1 MSNTE
6 KVRKVHPL
14 LYPFAK
20 IYYHL
25 IEIPKFKILQWWHE
39 NNYYESAIQ
48 QPEVAGIHV
57 EAELQAIPDCQII
70 QNAKFDNSKCQ
81 PMPAAEVHNK
91 SMGLG
96 MGLVFSAGIG
106 LDGVPVLIDLACA
119 PHLLGA
125 GATGSGKS
133 VFVHSMLC
141 QLIAKYARDKLH
153 LYLIDPKS
161 TEFEFY
167 RDAPNTVMQIA
178 NDSKSAS
185 KMLDLI
191 IDLMESRN
199 TIFKAAGCRDIRRYN
214 ERFPEKALPLI
225 LLVIDEFLDLIITDD
240 CGFEDKIVRIT
251 AKARSAG
258 IHVALFTQRPDA
270 KTVTGRIKA
279 NLPTRVC
286 FRVANAI
293 NSRIVLDT
301 DGAEKLRG
309 KGHMLICGADGEI
322 KEAQGH
328 NVTDDELDQMAAI
341 FEKAKKLQYNDAF
354 NKEK

>member
-14 LYPFAK
+14 IYPFAK
-20 IYYHL
+20 VRHHL
-25 IEIPKFKILQWWHE
+25 FDIPKFKILQWWYE
-39 NNYYESAIQ
+39 NNYYESVIQ
-48 QPEVAGIHV
+48 QPEVAGV
-57 EAELQAIPDCQII
+57 ESGTELQVIPDRQITE
-70 QNAKFDNSKCQ
+70 NANHANSSAS
-81 PMPAAEVHNK
+81 PMLPAEIHNK
-91 SMGLG
+91 S

-106 LDGVPVLIDLACA
+106 LDKQPVLIDLAHA

-141 QLIAKYARDKLH
+141 QLIAKYPRDKLH

-199 TIFKAAGCRDIRRYN
+199 AIFKAAGCRDIRRYN

-286 FRVANAI
+286 FRVSNAI

-341 FEKAKKLQYNDAF
+341 FEKAKKLQYNYAF

>member
-6 KVRKVHPL
+6 KVKKVHPL
-14 LYPFAK
+14 FYPFAK

-39 NNYYESAIQ
+39 NNHYDEVTR
-48 QPEVAGIHV
+48 QPEGASI
-57 EAELQAIPDCQII
+57 EPSMELQVIPDRQII
-70 QNAKFDNSKCQ
+70 QSANFDNSKYQ
-81 PMPAAEVHNK
+81 PIPPVEVHNK
-91 SMGLG
+91 
-96 MGLVFSAGIG
+96 MGLVFSAGVG
-106 LDGVPVLIDLACA
+106 LDKQPVLIDLACA

-199 TIFKAAGCRDIRRYN
+199 AIFKDAGCRDIRRYN

-286 FRVANAI
+286 FRVSNAI

-341 FEKAKKLQYNDAF
+341 FAKSKKLKYNDAF
-354 NKEK
+354 NKGK

>member
-6 KVRKVHPL
+6 KVKKVHPL

-20 IYYHL
+20 VYYHL

-39 NNYYESAIQ
+39 NNYYESVIQ
-48 QPEVAGIHV
+48 QPEVAGI
-57 EAELQAIPDCQII
+57 ESGTELQAIPDRQTIE
-70 QNAKFDNSKCQ
+70 NAAPVNSKHL
-81 PMPAAEVHNK
+81 PMLPAEIPNK
-91 SMGLG
+91 GI
-96 MGLVFSAGIG
+96 GLVFSAGIG
-106 LDGVPVLIDLACA
+106 LDKQPVLIDLASA

-141 QLIAKYARDKLH
+141 QLIAKYPRDKLH

-199 TIFKAAGCRDIRRYN
+199 AIFKDAGCRDIRRYN

-286 FRVANAI
+286 FRVSNAI

-341 FEKAKKLQYNDAF
+341 FEKAKKLQYNYAF

>member
-6 KVRKVHPL
+6 KVKKVHPL
-14 LYPFAK
+14 FYPFAK
-20 IYYHL
+20 TYYHL

-39 NNYYESAIQ
+39 NNHYDEVTR
-48 QPEVAGIHV
+48 QPEGDSI
-57 EAELQAIPDCQII
+57 ESSMELQVIPDRQII
-70 QNAKFDNSKCQ
+70 QNAKFDNSKYQ
-81 PMPAAEVHNK
+81 PIPPVEVHNK
-91 SMGLG
+91 
-96 MGLVFSAGIG
+96 MGLVFSAGVG
-106 LDGVPVLIDLACA
+106 LDKQPVLIDLACA

-141 QLIAKYARDKLH
+141 QLIAKYPRDKLH

-199 TIFKAAGCRDIRRYN
+199 AIFKAAGCRDIRRYN

-286 FRVANAI
+286 FRVSNAI

-341 FEKAKKLQYNDAF
+341 FAKAKKLQYNDAF